1 MIDTYT
7 YHIALMRYFYGRRI
21 FETFMLMGSRR
32 ANTHEITAYVEY
44 AWVFDVSWNWCLLR
58 ISIHYQLHNY
68 MYLTIYVVVVHWRT
82 KYCGFVTLKEPQN
95 LLDMSSS
102 DSCIGAQTSELR
114 PLYVYYQSFVMLCF
128 GLWSLRLPTL
138 QKTTTTNL
146 LCLSQKRFFSKGEG
160 KSDNYLV

>member
-1 MIDTYT
+1 
-7 YHIALMRYFYGRRI
+7 MRYFYGRRI
-21 FETFMLMGSRR
+21 FETFMLMGSIRR

-44 AWVFDVSWNWCLLR
+44 AWVFDVSWKWCLLR

-68 MYLTIYVVVVHWRT
+68 MYLTIYVVYWRT

-114 PLYVYYQSFVMLCF
+114 PLYVYYQSFVMFCF

-138 QKTTTTNL
+138 QKTTTWNL
-146 LCLSQKRFFSKGEG
+146 LCLSQKEVLFKRGG
-160 KSDNYLV
+160 KIRQLPCLVD

>member
-1 MIDTYT
+1 MWNTYEYLMFREIDVCCAFLYT
-7 YHIALMRYFYGRRI
+7 TNF
-21 FETFMLMGSRR
+21 
-32 ANTHEITAYVEY
+32 ITI
-44 AWVFDVSWNWCLLR
+44 CILL
-58 ISIHYQLHNY
+58 S
-68 MYLTIYVVVVHWRT
+68 TYVVVVHWRT

-138 QKTTTTNL
+138 QKTTTWNL
-146 LCLSQKRFFSKGEG
+146 LISSVRPIPIYRPIISAKTADIIGRQKLP
-160 KSDNYLV
+160 NLT

>member
-1 MIDTYT
+1 
-7 YHIALMRYFYGRRI
+7 MRYFYGRRI
-21 FETFMLMGSRR
+21 FETFMLMGSSRR

-138 QKTTTTNL
+138 QKTTTANL
-146 LCLSQKRFFSKGEG
+146 LISKEVLFKRGGKIRQLPCLV
-160 KSDNYLV
+160 D